1 MKKRICALMALLL
14 AGVLTGCSAQGGA
27 ETQLDEQAAAQLAV
41 RMAKI
46 ELTQEDAERYAPAV
60 GAMSDGEFDALVANI
75 VKKTSPDTDWS
86 LLQRNFACVGAQ
98 MELPEQ
104 LREGE
109 DQYFVMNSFS
119 IQRSGQ
125 TMHHLYLHL
134 YSTWFEMDA
143 KDTDRITMY
152 FDSELLDYTSGIY
165 TSDEIV
171 YLVDDSRGEEGV
183 ILFNYEDRRATD
195 RVPFDGDDRSGEVL
209 VSVYVEPNGEGEAFH
224 GGTLNHTGGKQSGE
238 LTLNNVVPLS

>member
-1 MKKRICALMALLL
+1 MKKRICALIALLL
-14 AGVLTGCSAQGGA
+14 AGVLTGCSAQSGA
-27 ETQLDEQAAAQLAV
+27 DVQLDEQAAAQLAV

-60 GAMSDGEFDALVANI
+60 NAMSDGEFDDFVARI
-75 VKKTSPDTDWS
+75 VKKTDPDTDWS

-104 LREGE
+104 MLEGE

-119 IQRSGQ
+119 IRRSGQ

-143 KDTDRITMY
+143 KDTDRITVF
-152 FDSELLDYTSGIY
+152 FDPELLDYASGTY

-171 YLVDDSRGEEGV
+171 YLTDDSRASEGE
-183 ILFNYEDRRATD
+183 ILFNYEDRRAAD
-195 RVPFDGDDRSGEVL
+195 PVPFDGDDRSGEVL
-209 VSVYVEPNGEGEAFH
+209 VSVYVEPKGEGEASH
-224 GGTLNHTGGKQSGE
+224 GGTLNHTGSKQSGE
-238 LTLNNVVPLS
+238 FTLSGTVSLP